1 MLSQRSLWLSSF
13 FFVVVVV
20 LFSVFCFVAV
30 RATILSSRPISS
42 SSACYSAID
51 SFHCIVHSVCSL
63 VILGLWWTFLISSF
77 FFPRSWIVFTI
88 IILNS
93 FSGRCLFPPLLV
105 VFLRFYPVPSSGTHL
120 AAFSLW
126 LTFCYVVFLL
136 VVAGLEFSLLL
147 LSAPW
152 WIRLRGLCKLPDG
165 KDWWWEKLD
174 LALVGRVVLSK
185 TNLGT
190 SLLVQWLTLRLPM
203 HRVQV
208 WSLVVELRSHM
219 PYGQETRS

>member
-1 MLSQRSLWLSSF
+1 MLSQRSLWLCSF
-13 FFVVVVV
+13 FFF
-20 LFSVFCFVAV
+20 LFSIFCFVAV
-30 RATILSSRPISS
+30 RATILSSRPMTS

-51 SFHCIVHSVCSL
+51 SFYCIFHLCLFFSYTWAL
-63 VILGLWWTFLISSF
+63 VDISYAFIL
-77 FFPRSWIVFTI
+77 FPRSWIIFTV

-93 FSGRCLFPPLLV
+93 FSGMCLFPLFLV
-105 VFLRFYPVPSSGTHL
+105 VFLRFYLVPSSGTQL
-120 AAFSLW
+120 SAFSFW
-126 LTFCYVVFLL
+126 LTFYYVVSLL
-136 VVAGLEFSLLL
+136 AAAGLQFSLLL
-147 LSAPW
+147 LSALW

-208 WSLVVELRSHM
+208 WSLVMELRSHM